1 MAEIRVLLIDDE
13 EDFVTTLAKRL
24 QLRGFMVRFETD
36 GEQALSLIEASDFN
50 VVILDLM
57 MPGLGGITV
66 LQRIKEFN
74 SRIPVILLTGHSDEK
89 NCLQGMRLG
98 AFDYLMKPL
107 DIDVLIEKMREAV
120 AGNKSIN
127 T

>member
-1 MAEIRVLLIDDE
+1 
-13 EDFVTTLAKRL
+13 
-24 QLRGFMVRFETD
+24 MVRFKTD